1 LLKFLLLNKESS
13 KILGERIL
21 KQSLVYETD
30 SSRLNKKRVAI
41 WTKMLGLDQDKKDY
55 YAFRDKVNSVSSV
68 ERIFEDDGEFY

>member
-1 LLKFLLLNKESS
+1 LLKFLLLNKESN
-13 KILGERIL
+13 KILEKQIL